1 MTLLLQT
8 CSECGAVQYPR
19 RAVCRR
25 CLSGRLADAPV
36 ADGGTLL
43 AVARIEVTLD
53 PAWSAAL
60 PCLAGTV
67 LLDAGVKMIVMV
79 AGDIAAGTR
88 VRVALA
94 PGPTGQPLFTARAE
108 DTE

>member
-1 MTLLLQT
+1 MTLVLQA
-8 CSECGAVQYPR
+8 CSACGAVQYPR

-25 CLSGRLADAPV
+25 CLSGQLADAPV
-36 ADGGTLL
+36 ADGGILL
-43 AVARIEVTLD
+43 AVSRIEVTLD

-79 AGDIAAGTR
+79 TGDITPGTR
-88 VRVALA
+88 VRVAA
-94 PGPTGQPLFTARAE
+94 VPGPLGSPLFTARAGE
-108 DTE
+108 AE